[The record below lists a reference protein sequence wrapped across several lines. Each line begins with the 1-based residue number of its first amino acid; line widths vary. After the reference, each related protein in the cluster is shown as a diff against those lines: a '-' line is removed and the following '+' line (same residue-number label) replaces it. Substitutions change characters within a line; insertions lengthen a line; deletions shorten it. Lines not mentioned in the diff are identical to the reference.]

1 MLFKLIFKEI
11 PIVERVTGGMGYPLR
26 VLRGLKAKFHLR
38 ISSYIEKL
46 YKSDFAL
53 LNLSDKGVVNA
64 GQLWPERMPYMEKA
78 AARFF
83 IPGCK
88 ILEVGTWMGQGSTKI
103 WLHYMPPDSQL
114 VCIDKWSA
122 YISENDL
129 NAGPS
134 HYVAMNDLSRTAINV
149 SLNVIE
155 SDADKNVIVIK
166 ADSAKALALFKEEY
180 FDFVYVDGSHY
191 YANVKAD
198 LAIAK
203 RLVKNGGI
211 LCGDDLEIEPD
222 EEHINL
228 AKQAISHDFV
238 GDTQGR
244 GFHPG
249 VLLAVSEEVPQH
261 TNYAGFWISQKIGDS
276 FQGVKLS

>member
-1 MLFKLIFKEI
+1 MIFKLILNEI
-11 PIVERVTGGMGYPLR
+11 PLIEKAARWLSYPIR
-26 VLRGLKAKFHLR
+26 VLRGLKSKFHLR

-53 LNLSDKGVVNA
+53 WNLTDKGVVNA
-64 GQLWPERMPYMEKA
+64 GQLWPARIPYMKKA

-88 ILEVGTWMGQGSTKI
+88 ILEVGTWMGQGSTMI

-122 YISENDL
+122 YITENDL

-134 HYVAMNDLSRTAINV
+134 HYIAMNDLSRTAINV
-149 SLNVIE
+149 SLNAIE
-155 SDADKNVIVIK
+155 SATDKNVIVVK
-166 ADSAKALALFKEEY
+166 ADSAQALALFKENY

-191 YANVKAD
+191 YSNVKAD

-222 EEHINL
+222 IEHINL
-228 AKQAISHDFV
+228 AKQGISHDFIA
-238 GDTQGR
+238 DAQGR

-249 VLLAVSEEVPQH
+249 VLLAVSEEIPQH

-276 FQGVKLS
+276 FQGVSLD